1 MLKEA
6 LVGDTQTRYPSWLWI
21 LFSLNEWSLF
31 LKEMNFFTAY
41 GQQFILTSGSLHIG
55 VLYVL

>member
-6 LVGDTQTRYPSWLWI
+6 LVGDTQTRYPSWLRI

-41 GQQFILTSGSLHIG
+41 GQQFILTSGSLYIG
-55 VLYVL
+55 VL